1 MTELRHIHLEGT
13 ADYTAALDCGTN
25 STRLLICDG
34 DGRTVERLMTIT
46 RLGQG
51 VDATGALDE
60 AAIIRVLTALSTY
73 RAVMDR
79 HRVQR
84 CRMVFTSAV
93 RDASNGA
100 AFLDRASEVVG
111 CAAEVLTGNDE
122 AVLSFAGA
130 TADLDRAEAA
140 TLVVDIGGGST
151 ELVLETDGGL
161 EAVSL
166 QLGCVR
172 LTERCLHGDP
182 PTQAELHA
190 ARSVIAQQFERIA
203 PALPSLTA
211 FEHVRVVGL
220 AGTVASLVLLE
231 ERLTTYSRDQ
241 VHHQRVPRSVVEQW
255 IDVLSSE
262 TLEQRLAYRGMEAG
276 RADVLLGGLLVLEA
290 VLELVG
296 AASLLTSESDILDGL
311 AASLR

>member
-1 MTELRHIHLEGT
+1 MGEF
-13 ADYTAALDCGTN
+13 TAALDCGTN

-34 DGRTVERLMTIT
+34 DGRTVERLMTVT

-60 AAIIRVLTALSTY
+60 RAIIRVLTALETY

-84 CRMVFTSAV
+84 SRMVFTSAV

-100 AFLDRASEVVG
+100 ALLDRASEVVG
-111 CAAEVLTGNDE
+111 CAAEVLTGADE
-122 AVLSFAGA
+122 AALSFAGA
-130 TADLDRAEAA
+130 TADLDRGALA

-151 ELVLETDGGL
+151 ELVLETTSGL

-182 PTQAELHA
+182 PTTTELQA
-190 ARSVIAQQFERIA
+190 ARLAIAEQFERIA
-203 PALPSLTA
+203 NALPSLTA
-211 FEHVRVVGL
+211 FEQVRVVGL
-220 AGTVASLVLLE
+220 AGTVASLVSLE
-231 ERLTTYSRDQ
+231 AGLTTYSRDQ
-241 VHHQRVPRSVVEQW
+241 VHHQIVPRSVVEQW
-255 IDVLSSE
+255 IGRLSTE
-262 TLEQRLAYRGMEAG
+262 TLQERLAHPGMEEG
-276 RADVLLGGLLVLEA
+276 RADVLLGGLLVLQA
-290 VLELVG
+290 VLDLVG
-296 AASLLTSESDILDGL
+296 VESLLTSESDILDGL